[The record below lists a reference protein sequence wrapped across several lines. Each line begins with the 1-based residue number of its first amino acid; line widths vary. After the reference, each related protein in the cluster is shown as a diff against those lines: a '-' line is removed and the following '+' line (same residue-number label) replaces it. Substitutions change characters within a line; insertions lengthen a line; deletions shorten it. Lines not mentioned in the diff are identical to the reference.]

1 MTYLKYKDY
10 LGSVEFDGARM
21 TLRGKLLFITDL
33 VTFETVSVPEIQKE
47 FEAAVD
53 DYLQTCAALGR
64 EPHKT
69 FSDIFNVCIEP
80 K

>member
-33 VTFETVSVPEIQKE
+33 VTYEAASAPDLYKE
-47 FEAAVD
+47 FEVAVD
-53 DYLQTCAALGR
+53 DYL
-64 EPHKT
+64 
-69 FSDIFNVCIEP
+69 
-80 K
+80 